1 MENKLP
7 TPQKPVG
14 VNISFA
20 TILYCKKLEFLLQR
34 NSGKSFESFRD
45 NNYIRTLQY
54 LVEVDVAYELI
65 IFRGIGKWLV
75 LKTLFPKSVDRTK
88 TSLSKQCSILDGC

>member
-7 TPQKPVG
+7 TPQKLVG
-14 VNISFA
+14 VSISFA
-20 TILYCKKLEFLLQR
+20 TILYCKNLEFLLQR
-34 NSGKSFESFRD
+34 SSGKSFESFRD
-45 NNYIRTLQY
+45 NNYVMNLQY

-65 IFRGIGKWLV
+65 IFRGIGKCLV

-88 TSLSKQCSILDGC
+88 ISLNKQYSILDGY